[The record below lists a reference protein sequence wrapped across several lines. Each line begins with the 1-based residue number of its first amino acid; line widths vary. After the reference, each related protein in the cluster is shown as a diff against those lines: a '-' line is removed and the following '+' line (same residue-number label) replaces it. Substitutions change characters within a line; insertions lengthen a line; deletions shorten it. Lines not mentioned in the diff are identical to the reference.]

1 MILSLRLTHH
11 SFPYTSD
18 RRFFFLDFTPNS
30 SPSSSASRSGSE
42 RNLFVTPRH
51 RCAHLDGLRRHL
63 VLLAAHHRRHLTDDA
78 VRDAA
83 LSVALE
89 HGAEAVRDDGRDL
102 LVSKREQESR
112 GALGGDEGN
121 DGLAHGIGEIEL
133 VMVHQEVAQTLHGQN
148 RLLLLVLALVL
159 ARIHE
164 RLHVTLPLRVGV
176 QTNGVEGHQTLL
188 VVPQLPHLLLQL
200 PFSLLFR
207 RDVDRIVLRVIA

>member
-1 MILSLRLTHH
+1 MCI
-11 SFPYTSD
+11 
-18 RRFFFLDFTPNS
+18 
-30 SPSSSASRSGSE
+30 
-42 RNLFVTPRH
+42 
-51 RCAHLDGLRRHL
+51 
-63 VLLAAHHRRHLTDDA
+63 
-78 VRDAA
+78 RD
-83 LSVALE
+83 S
-89 HGAEAVRDDGRDL
+89 
-102 LVSKREQESR
+102 
-112 GALGGDEGN
+112 
-121 DGLAHGIGEIEL
+121 
-133 VMVHQEVAQTLHGQN
+133 QN